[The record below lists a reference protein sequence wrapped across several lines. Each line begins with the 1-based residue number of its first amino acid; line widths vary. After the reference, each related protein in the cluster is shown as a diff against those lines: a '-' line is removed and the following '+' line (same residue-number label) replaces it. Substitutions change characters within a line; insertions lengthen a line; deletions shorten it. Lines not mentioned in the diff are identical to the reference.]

1 MKIEKLNDEEVVYVL
16 DLTKK
21 INEIIDILN
30 KSFITD
36 EPDTINILH
45 DTAFDIDLNVDN
57 NMTYG
62 DSIIGDAKCPYIKN
76 ITCPHCGVS
85 HYMELY
91 STSTAM
97 YYPPT
102 YKDGVNINPDM
113 NKAITH
119 CECLNCGKEF
129 DI

>member
-1 MKIEKLNDEEVVYVL
+1 MKIEKLKKDQTGRYEL
-16 DLTKK
+16 ADLPDK
-21 INEIIDILN
+21 INEIIDVLN

-45 DTAFDIDLNVDN
+45 DTAFDTDLNVDN

-62 DSIIGDAKCPYIKN
+62 DSIIGDAKCPYI
-76 ITCPHCGVS
+76 TCPHCGVS
-85 HYMELY
+85 YYTELH
-91 STSTAM
+91 STITAV